1 MAKRLKHTDFILVSD
16 TGKEFACNKSVLAFH
31 STVFEANFEMKE
43 SKEVHG
49 RMKTLIKEC
58 PEEAANL
65 MVRVNKKFVEC

>member
-1 MAKRLKHTDFILVSD
+1 MDQLKHTDFIPASD
-16 TGKEFACNKSVLAFH
+16 SGKEFPCNKIILALQ
-31 STVFEANFEMKE
+31 SKVFEANFEMKE

>member
-1 MAKRLKHTDFILVSD
+1 MDQLKHTDFILVSD
-16 TGKEFACNKSVLAFH
+16 SGKEFPCNKIILALQ
-31 STVFEANFEMKE
+31 SKVFEVNFEMKE